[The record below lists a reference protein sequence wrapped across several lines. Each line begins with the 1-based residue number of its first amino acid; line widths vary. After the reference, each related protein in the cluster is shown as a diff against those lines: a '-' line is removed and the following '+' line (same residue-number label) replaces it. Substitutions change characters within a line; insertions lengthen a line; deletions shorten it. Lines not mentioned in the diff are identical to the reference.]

1 MNLNDCY
8 NFDDFRKLA
17 KKNLPS
23 PIHHSIDGGAY
34 DQTTLRRNTE
44 SFLKCDLVPN
54 ILASVGEPDLTTN
67 VFGQK
72 IDLASFDAAK
82 LEDARNKLRTQIHT
96 ARNNAEFNE
105 NLENDA
111 YYKAQFMLDAIN
123 KELAER
129 EDVAING
136 LELDESPESQ
146 ENTNKEEE
154 MSNVTEGEVQQASA
168 IVTSKTMVDKV
179 GRYIEELSGMENE
192 TLLQLGDSIRD
203 EFGNEQS
210 KTFIESAAPA
220 IQAAIEALKT
230 TRDTLASA
238 TRTLTGEETGGDMLG
253 AEPAEGG
260 ETDMAE
266 PAADAGAD
274 TMAEPAADD
283 FATAEP
289 AAGGIEA
296 AGREKRESIDFENRL
311 LKTLAG

>member
-1 MNLNDCY
+1 MKTQDLFKIKAEKIN
-8 NFDDFRKLA
+8 
-17 KKNLPS
+17 
-23 PIHHSIDGGAY
+23 
-34 DQTTLRRNTE
+34 E
-44 SFLKCDLVPN
+44 SMLK
-54 ILASVGEPDLTTN
+54 T
-67 VFGQK
+67 FGQQ
-72 IDLASFDAAK
+72 IDLASFDIAK

-96 ARNNAEFNE
+96 VRSSAEFNE
-105 NLENDA
+105 NVENDA

-129 EDVAING
+129 EESAIDG
-136 LELDESPESQ
+136 LELEESPEQ
-146 ENTNKEEE
+146 ETDTNGEE
-154 MSNVTEGEVQQASA
+154 MKKVTEGEVQQASA

-210 KTFIESAAPA
+210 KTFIETSAPS

-253 AEPAEGG
+253 SEPEG
-260 ETDMAE
+260 EPTDMAE
-266 PAADAGAD
+266 PAADATAD
-274 TMAEPAADD
+274 TMEPTTDD

-296 AGREKRESIDFENRL
+296 AGREKRESIEFENRL

>member
-1 MNLNDCY
+1 MKTQDLFNIKAEKIN
-8 NFDDFRKLA
+8 
-17 KKNLPS
+17 
-23 PIHHSIDGGAY
+23 
-34 DQTTLRRNTE
+34 E
-44 SFLKCDLVPN
+44 SMLK
-54 ILASVGEPDLTTN
+54 T
-67 VFGQK
+67 FGQK

-96 ARNNAEFNE
+96 ARNSAEFNE

-136 LELDESPESQ
+136 LELDESPESK